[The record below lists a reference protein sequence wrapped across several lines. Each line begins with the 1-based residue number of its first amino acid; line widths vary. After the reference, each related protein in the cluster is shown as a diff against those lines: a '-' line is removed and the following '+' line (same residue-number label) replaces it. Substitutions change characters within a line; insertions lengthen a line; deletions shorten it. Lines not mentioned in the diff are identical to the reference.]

1 MDLQDM
7 KILIVDDVSENIQVA
22 MNILKEENYLLSF
35 ASDGF
40 EALEL
45 IKHETFDLIL
55 LDIMMPKLDG
65 FEVCRQL
72 KLMEE
77 HKDIPIIFLTA
88 KSDIDSISKG
98 FKLGGADYIIKPF
111 HAEEI
116 LCRVKNHLELHR
128 AKSLLKQT
136 NIKLTVKA
144 GFQQER
150 LTNELEENQR
160 EMIYILMEMMEL
172 TSDETGQH
180 IKRVAESCRLLA
192 HYTESL
198 TEEDEIILFH
208 ASPMH
213 DIGKIAIPE
222 KILHKPGKLTESEF
236 DIMKTHAERGK
247 DFLKKSH
254 RRLFKSAGIIAY
266 EHHEKWDGSGYP
278 RGLKGNEIHIYGRI
292 VALADV
298 FDALTHKRKYKDS
311 WPIDEALAYIQA
323 QSGSHFD
330 PALVNIFIEHLD
342 EFIAIGTN

>member
-1 MDLQDM
+1 M

-45 IKHETFDLIL
+45 VKSEEFDLIL
-55 LDIMMPKLDG
+55 LDIMMPKIDG
-65 FEVCRQL
+65 FEVCRRL
-72 KLMEE
+72 KLMDE

-88 KSDIDSISKG
+88 KSDIDSIAKG
-98 FKLGGADYIIKPF
+98 FKLGGVDYIVKPF

-116 LCRVKNHLELHR
+116 LGRVKNHLELHY
-128 AKSLLKQT
+128 AKKLLNKNNIQLSL
-136 NIKLTVKA
+136 KA
-144 GFQQER
+144 DFQHER
-150 LTNELEENQR
+150 LTKELEDNQR

-180 IKRVAESCRLLA
+180 IKRVAQFCRLLA
-192 HYTESL
+192 HYTDNL
-198 TEEDEIILFH
+198 TEEDEVIIFH

-213 DIGKIAIPE
+213 DIGKIAIPKE
-222 KILHKPGKLTESEF
+222 ILHKPGKLTESEF
-236 DIMKTHAERGK
+236 TIMKTHAEKGK
-247 DFLKKSH
+247 DFLKQSH
-254 RRLFKSAGIIAY
+254 RKLFKSAGIIAH

-278 RGLKGNEIHIYGRI
+278 RGLKGSEIHIYGRI

-311 WPIDEALAYIQA
+311 WPIADAVAYIKE
-323 QSGSHFD
+323 QSGLHFD
-330 PALVNIFIEHLD
+330 PNLVDIFIDNLD
-342 EFIAIGTN
+342 EFVAIGKNE